1 MKTKYTNSETMK
13 INGIIKTNKAIYHH
27 GCYLQ
32 LF

>member
-1 MKTKYTNSETMK
+1 MEKKYANSETMK
-13 INGIIKTNKAIYHH
+13 INGIVKTNKAIYHH